1 MIEGRKTI
9 LREILEDDLEP
20 LRQWRNNPDMR
31 RFFREYR
38 DITPAMQR
46 RWYEENV
53 CGDDRVRM
61 FAITERESGRLL
73 GACGLCYIDWL
84 RRSADF
90 SIYLG
95 ADDLYI
101 DEDLAPDAGRAL
113 LRYGFEELNLHR
125 IWAEIYDHDAA
136 KRDFLPELGFQLEGR
151 HRETHWTG
159 GRWADSLFYGILERE
174 FFG

>member
-1 MIEGRKTI
+1 MIVGAHAA
-9 LREILEDDLEP
+9 LREILEEDLEP
-20 LRQWRNNPDMR
+20 LRQWRNNPHLR
-31 RFFREYR
+31 RHFREYR

-46 RWYEENV
+46 RWYEETV
-53 CGDDRVRM
+53 CGDNRVRM
-61 FAITERESGRLL
+61 FAIVERGGGRLL

-101 DEDLAPDAGRAL
+101 DDRFAPDAARLL

-125 IWAEIYDHDAA
+125 IWAEIYETDAA
-136 KRDFLPELGFQLEGR
+136 KRDFLPALGFTLEGR
-151 HRETHWTG
+151 HRDTHWSE
-159 GRWADSLFYGILERE
+159 GRWADSLFYGLLDRE
-174 FFG
+174 YFG